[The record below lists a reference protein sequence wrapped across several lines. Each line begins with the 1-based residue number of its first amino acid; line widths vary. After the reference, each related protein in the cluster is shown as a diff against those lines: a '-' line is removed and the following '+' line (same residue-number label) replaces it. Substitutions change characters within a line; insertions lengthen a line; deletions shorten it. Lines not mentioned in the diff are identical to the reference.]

1 MKAANILHLNSW
13 AQGRFNL
20 TDDEY
25 TTLLD
30 IAQQNYI
37 SGGYGVFGA
46 EVMTQRFEK
55 NKSDKNQLNYHPILT
70 PNNHENEITLYPNPA
85 NGSVFINSTQ
95 ILDNAKVELFSIDG
109 TLVYGCSV
117 ASNSGK
123 AYQLNISMLKA
134 GIYYCRVTTLEGKQ
148 INCKLIVY

>member
-25 TTLLD
+25 TTLLG
-30 IAQQNYI
+30 IAQQDYI

-70 PNNHENEITLYPNPA
+70 PNNYENEITLYPNPA
-85 NGSVFINSTQ
+85 TGCVFINSTQ

-109 TLVYGCSV
+109 TLVYGCFIT
-117 ASNSGK
+117 SNTGNT
-123 AYQLNISMLKA
+123 YQLNVSMLKS
-134 GIYYCRVTTLEGKQ
+134 GIYHCRITTISRKQ
-148 INCKLIVY
+148 LHSKLIVY